1 MLAELIVANKS
12 IIEKLRIVRYRIRKY
27 LFNYRFQ
34 LGLCITQLHNGLN
47 TTSKFIFDGEKS
59 EASEEERMLIVT
71 EADMY
76 ADNHYRSISG
86 DIFHVQYGLNWN
98 YDYIYGYEWVNDKLH
113 TIEELTSADTPSDI
127 KNVWEMSRFYH
138 MPVLGLAYKYNKNT
152 KYLNKIFTDIDTW
165 ILQNKNFSSVNWT
178 ISMEASIRVINLIQT
193 ISLISS
199 TGDIDNRRM
208 ETLNSMVYNHGFY
221 IWNNLEKGLNT
232 NNHYLTNLIGLIWIS
247 IYFKGFE
254 SNELNRL
261 SEKYYNFSMS
271 QLLQE
276 LEYQISNDGFSY
288 EDSVSYHAYNTEILL
303 FTYAVMSRNGIDVPS
318 GYSRK
323 LKSMLN
329 ALNAVMSDNGIPI
342 IGDHDSGRLFKIPFD
357 MEISKSY
364 YHYLMKLARKLK
376 LTSGFGNLDSPVQL
390 ADSGIYRIFN
400 DRFNLFVKCGPIGQ
414 NGIGGHAHNDQLS
427 FLLDI
432 YDKKVIID
440 SGTGSYTGD
449 SFLRRKL
456 RGTAAHNTLIVDDS
470 EQNNIDSMFR
480 MKESTFAEK
489 IYLDKNTFKGRHFGY
504 FDAYG
509 IIFTRS
515 MEIQNDAVVLCDNLN
530 KRIRNE
536 CSLMMVVND
545 NVRLRQEDEQHISLV
560 AGNTHLL
567 ISVDGAVLEVLN
579 HIVSKEYGKVIKTKK
594 IKVVMLEK
602 EVRTK
607 IAEIRVT

>member
-1 MLAELIVANKS
+1 
-12 IIEKLRIVRYRIRKY
+12 
-27 LFNYRFQ
+27 
-34 LGLCITQLHNGLN
+34 
-47 TTSKFIFDGEKS
+47 
-59 EASEEERMLIVT
+59 
-71 EADMY
+71 
-76 ADNHYRSISG
+76 
-86 DIFHVQYGLNWN
+86 
-98 YDYIYGYEWVNDKLH
+98 
-113 TIEELTSADTPSDI
+113 
-127 KNVWEMSRFYH
+127 